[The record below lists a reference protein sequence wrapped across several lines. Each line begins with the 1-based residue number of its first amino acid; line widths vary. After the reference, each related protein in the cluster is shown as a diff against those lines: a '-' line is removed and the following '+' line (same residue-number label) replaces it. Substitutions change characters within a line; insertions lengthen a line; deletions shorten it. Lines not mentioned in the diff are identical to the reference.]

1 MTQSIFDWRTSPP
14 SVPVDTSEAA
24 AESVAECAET
34 MRQRVLDAI
43 LAMDGATCDEV
54 EERLNMKHQTCSA
67 RVCELRR
74 MGMIRDSG
82 KVRKTRSGRNAVVW
96 EVVPF

>member
-1 MTQSIFDWRTSPP
+1 MTTPDLFEWRTSPP

-24 AESVAECAET
+24 ALSVQDRAEI
-34 MRQRVLDAI
+34 MRWRVLRTI
-43 LAMDGATCDEV
+43 RCMSGATCDEV
-54 EERLNMKHQTCSA
+54 EERLGMRHQTCSA

-82 KVRKTRSGRNAVVW
+82 RIRKTRSGRNAVVW
-96 EVVPF
+96 EVV